1 MEELAR
7 VVARGEAA
15 VMGVC
20 NVTPDSFSDGGL
32 TFEADASVVHVD
44 ALFDAG
50 AFVVDV
56 GGESTRP
63 GAPRV
68 SPEEQIRRVSTAVR
82 HASARGFVSV
92 DTTSAKV
99 AARALELGAHVVN
112 DVSSLSEPELA
123 EVVASY
129 GAVLVLSHARG
140 YQEAM
145 TGFGAWPEDA
155 YVDVVDDVLRDL
167 DVARREAEKRGVRAF
182 VFDPGLGFSKSSSH
196 SLELLRRTSEL
207 VARAGHPV
215 LVGASR
221 KSFLTLAAGHCPPK
235 DRLGASIAAA
245 VAAQAAG
252 AALVRVHDVKETRQ
266 ALSLSAALAARGPRR
281 GGVEVASC

>member
-20 NVTPDSFSDGGL
+20 NVTPDSFSDGGVS
-32 TFEADASVVHVD
+32 FDAEASVARVD
-44 ALFDAG
+44 ALFAEG

-68 SPEEQIRRVSTAVR
+68 SPDEQIRRVSAAVQ
-82 HASARGFVSV
+82 HASTRGFVSI

-140 YQEAM
+140 PQEHMA
-145 TGFGAWPEDA
+145 GFGAWPEDA
-155 YVDVVDDVLRDL
+155 YGDVVDDVLRDL
-167 DVARREAEKRGVRAF
+167 DVARTEAEKRGVRAF
-182 VFDPGLGFSKSSSH
+182 VVDPGLGFSKSSSH

-221 KSFLTLAAGHCPPK
+221 KSFLTLAVGQAPPLA
-235 DRLGASIAAA
+235 RLGASIAAA
-245 VAAQAAG
+245 VAAQAGG
-252 AALVRVHDVKETRQ
+252 AAIVRVHDVEETRQ
-266 ALSLSAALAARGPRR
+266 ALSLSAALGPRFGR
-281 GGVEVASC
+281 AAGMEVAPC